1 MNSLSRKWVFGDSVS
16 LQHAKKRR
24 KDKTTVDYTMCIICQ
39 GRRNKGLFNVQTTM
53 IHKLMVA
60 MTATRGIGMVT
71 LFVGYIRT
79 QLWKRGWK
87 TSHRSDTQNVGI
99 CT

>member
-1 MNSLSRKWVFGDSVS
+1 MNRLSRKWVFGDSVS

-24 KDKTTVDYTMCIICQ
+24 EDKTTVDNTMCIICQ

-53 IHKLMVA
+53 TPKLMVA
-60 MTATRGIGMVT
+60 MTARQDDT
-71 LFVGYIRT
+71 FVGYIMT
-79 QLWKRGWK
+79 QLWKLWWK